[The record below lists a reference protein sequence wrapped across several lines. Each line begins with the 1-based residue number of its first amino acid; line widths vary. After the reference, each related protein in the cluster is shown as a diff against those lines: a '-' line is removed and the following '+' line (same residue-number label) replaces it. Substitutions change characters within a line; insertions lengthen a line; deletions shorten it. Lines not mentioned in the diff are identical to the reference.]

1 MRTDSP
7 EIITIYGSGPVDHQP
22 IFGFQPSATR
32 QGNSSGAAS
41 PTLTAAGSH
50 THTSGGLQEARS
62 DCSISG
68 LKWDS
73 YYGIDKLE
81 QGVRPPPPARRYG
94 HRPACPAFG
103 GYSGHKR
110 SRHGFWTQARAGQ
123 KLLTLVSGCI
133 GDSRLLGSS
142 LEVQDVTEV
151 QDVRDLSSQR

>member
-62 DCSISG
+62 GCPISG
-68 LKWDS
+68 PKWDS
-73 YYGIDKLE
+73 
-81 QGVRPPPPARRYG
+81 
-94 HRPACPAFG
+94 
-103 GYSGHKR
+103 
-110 SRHGFWTQARAGQ
+110 SRHLLPGHPKGAVNQEGRPLPVQDFELADREMAGFRQ
-123 KLLTLVSGCI
+123 KLT
-133 GDSRLLGSS
+133 RLGN
-142 LEVQDVTEV
+142 
-151 QDVRDLSSQR
+151 